1 MNFNTKINFNKTLT
15 DKKRVAVKLLLL
27 QTIRKQSEIIET
39 KEILLIFLYS
49 VVSYLLIHL
58 NSIFLFL

>member
-39 KEILLIFLYS
+39 KEILLAYLCSI
-49 VVSYLLIHL
+49 VSYLANHYQI
-58 NSIFLFL
+58 I

>member
-27 QTIRKQSEIIET
+27 QTIRKQSEIIE
-39 KEILLIFLYS
+39 ILLTYLCS
-49 VVSYLLIHL
+49 VVSYLANHL

>member
-15 DKKRVAVKLLLL
+15 DKKRVAVKLLLF

-39 KEILLIFLYS
+39 KEILLPYFYS
-49 VVSYLLIHL
+49 VISYPANHYL
-58 NSIFLFL
+58 

>member
-39 KEILLIFLYS
+39 KEILLPYLYS
-49 VVSYLLIHL
+49 VVSYPANHYQLI
-58 NSIFLFL
+58 

>member
-39 KEILLIFLYS
+39 KEILLTYLCSI
-49 VVSYLLIHL
+49 VSYPANHHQ
-58 NSIFLFL
+58 

>member
-27 QTIRKQSEIIET
+27 QTIRKQSEIIEP
-39 KEILLIFLYS
+39 KEILLTYLCSI
-49 VVSYLLIHL
+49 VSYPANHHQ
-58 NSIFLFL
+58 